1 MTGCLA
7 AENSGSRSWLCAGW
21 GAAGLLP
28 DVLAAYESAPV
39 VLPIEV
45 VFAGDRASM
54 LRDGRADIALLYTPA
69 DDVRGLDTETLLSEA
84 PVAVLPVSHPLVR
97 RPSLRMAELERERL
111 HKPDP
116 TDGGTG
122 GGISELMHLIAPG
135 RTVAVLPQS
144 LTTPLRDDLTTI
156 PVTDVP
162 PSVRVLAWPAHSTSS
177 SVAALARSGAKAA
190 TAPQP

>member
-1 MTGCLA
+1 M
-7 AENSGSRSWLCAGW
+7 
-21 GAAGLLP
+21 
-28 DVLAAYESAPV
+28 
-39 VLPIEV
+39 LPIEV

-177 SVAALARSGAKAA
+177 SGAALARSGAKAA